1 MAANQIVVM
10 GVAGSGKSSIGT
22 LIAKELGLP
31 FKDGDDLHPQSNLD
45 KMAAGTPLTDED
57 RWPWLELC
65 GLTLQMPNGTV
76 LACSALKRVYRDRIR
91 KLAPGTVFLF
101 LDGSEELLLSRLG
114 NRKNHFMKPQMLQSQ
129 LQTLEPL
136 QSDEKGLKLR
146 IDRSEEEIVQEAIA
160 YLGCLAPTS

>member
-76 LACSALKRVYRDRIR
+76 LACSALKRAYRDRIR

>member
-1 MAANQIVVM
+1 M